1 MIFGAPLTASLRSR
15 SDAATGDKAYKRLY
29 WGVPPSGELAASTLS
44 TFLIVKF
51 DERLYYGDYFRIIK
65 SSSIGS
71 CQSNK

>member
-29 WGVPPSGELAASTLS
+29 CGVPPSGEAASTLS